1 MSNLLK
7 LTPENYYT
15 KEANM
20 QYVSVSQ
27 YKEFNGTT
35 GKMGCEAYAM
45 AKLRGEVEEVTTTAL
60 MVGSYVDAY
69 FEGTLPTF
77 SAQHPEIFSSRG
89 KTAGELKSEYKQAS
103 IMIDRAVKD
112 PVFMQYMAGDKQVI
126 MTGEIEGVPVKIKI
140 DSADGRRITD
150 LKTVKSIT
158 ETLYAKDLGQRLNF
172 CEWWGYDLQAAVY
185 REIYRQNTGDKGQI
199 LMDYRLAKN
208 HKRQIP
214 ILADLNVCDT
224 QTIVEILEE
233 GGYKRIDDE
242 EMIRTML
249 SKCLDAEGFLV
260 YAAESAKKALELM
273 SVTPDII
280 LLDINMPEMDGL
292 ELCQFIRKHISCPIV
307 FLTARVTE
315 QDLINGLSVGGDDY
329 ITKPFSVDELLARIS
344 AHLRREER
352 KSTVS
357 NLKFNNE
364 LIIDYNS
371 RTVFWGKEQLEFSNK
386 EFEIIQFL
394 SQNAGIVFDRETIY
408 EKLWGYDG
416 EGDSIVIKEHI
427 RKIRNKLS
435 IYTDK
440 NYIETVWG
448 VGYKWIK

>member
-1 MSNLLK
+1 MR
-7 LTPENYYT
+7 
-15 KEANM
+15 
-20 QYVSVSQ
+20 
-27 YKEFNGTT
+27 YKV
-35 GKMGCEAYAM
+35 
-45 AKLRGEVEEVTTTAL
+45 LV
-60 MVGSYVDAY
+60 
-69 FEGTLPTF
+69 
-77 SAQHPEIFSSRG
+77 
-89 KTAGELKSEYKQAS
+89 
-103 IMIDRAVKD
+103 
-112 PVFMQYMAGDKQVI
+112 
-126 MTGEIEGVPVKIKI
+126 
-140 DSADGRRITD
+140 
-150 LKTVKSIT
+150 
-158 ETLYAKDLGQRLNF
+158 
-172 CEWWGYDLQAAVY
+172 
-185 REIYRQNTGDKGQI
+185 
-199 LMDYRLAKN
+199 
-208 HKRQIP
+208 
-214 ILADLNVCDT
+214 
-224 QTIVEILEE
+224 
-233 GGYKRIDDE
+233 IDDE

-249 SKCLDAEGFLV
+249 SKCLEAEGFLV
-260 YAAESAKKALELM
+260 YTAESAKKALELM

-292 ELCQFIRKHISCPIV
+292 ELCRFIREHISCPII

-352 KSTVS
+352 KNTVS

-371 RTVFWGKEQLEFSNK
+371 RTVFFGNEQLDFSNK
-386 EFEIIQFL
+386 EFEIIRFL
-394 SQNAGIVFDRETIY
+394 SQNAGMVFDRETIY

-435 IYTDK
+435 SYTDK